1 MKALQTIIWER
12 TPLFLLV
19 IAATLTVFGTGML
32 IGAFHLF
39 PYPIVADGIKTG
51 LTLLSTSQEQR
62 DEIRHLTGFSEVAPE
77 NAATNRIR
85 FVAGAT
91 LNGPIL
97 WYGGRSQ
104 FLDLCPDHGCLAVA
118 YTDTG
123 EVAHA
128 YPYRPAE
135 LERAAQAAQAATGDE
150 FPYEL
155 SPAFSFARDLHPI
168 GMSMYPNGDLLVTF
182 HSPGTFP
189 FAGGVA
195 RMDRDGQPVWFR
207 RNYSHHWPQ
216 LLADG
221 TGLVPG
227 LVLAAEDVAFEIA
240 EGHPITLNCSY
251 DKPQLDTVN
260 IIDGQGRLHQR
271 VNLMDVLLRSPFA
284 PLLRH
289 TLNPCDPLHLN
300 YIDQLRQDAG
310 GTWGMAPGDLVVSL
324 HNLNAFATIG
334 GEPLHLK
341 RLVRGGFFQ
350 QHSVTHLE
358 GSKFLMLD
366 NHGGDGTY
374 GPSRLLEIDLSTG
387 RETTVFPNAGTPD
400 FLRGLFTWNS
410 GKIDISPDRERA
422 IVVFTRAGIAVE
434 VRLSDGA
441 VLNAFTSLHDVSH
454 LEEFDEQRRT
464 QAALFNVYG
473 LDYIHPTR
481 GGSNE

>member
-1 MKALQTIIWER
+1 MKRFQAIIWEKL
-12 TPLFLLV
+12 PIVLLMV
-19 IAATLTVFGTGML
+19 ATTLAVFAIGML
-32 IGAFHLF
+32 AGAFQFF
-39 PYPIVADGIKTG
+39 PYRIAVDGIKTG
-51 LTLLSTSQEQR
+51 LTLFETSQEEKE
-62 DEIRHLTGFSEVAPE
+62 EIRHLTGFSEVAPE
-77 NAATNRIR
+77 SAAMSRIR

-91 LNGPIL
+91 LNSPIL
-97 WYGGRSQ
+97 WYGGPSQ

-118 YTDTG
+118 YAEMG
-123 EVAHA
+123 EVIQTW
-128 YPYRPAE
+128 PYRPAE
-135 LERAAQAAQAATGDE
+135 LERAAQASTVDE

-168 GMSMYPNGDLLVTF
+168 GMSMYPNSDLLVTF

-195 RMDRDGQPVWFR
+195 RIDSDGQPVWYR

-227 LVLAAEDVAFEIA
+227 LLLAAEDVSFEIA
-240 EGHPITLNCSY
+240 EGHPITLNCRY

-260 IIDGQGRLHQR
+260 VIDGQGSLLQR
-271 VNLMDVLLRSPFA
+271 INLMDVLISSPFT

-289 TLNPCDPLHLN
+289 TLDPCDPLHLN
-300 YIDQLRQDAG
+300 YVVQLGPDAG

-324 HNLNAFATIG
+324 LNLNAFAIIG
-334 GEPLHLK
+334 RESLRLK

-358 GSKFLMLD
+358 GSRFLMLD
-366 NHGGDGTY
+366 NHGGDGAY

-400 FLRGLFTWNS
+400 FLRDLFTWNA
-410 GKIDISPDRERA
+410 GKIDISPDRRRA

-441 VLNAFTSLHDVSH
+441 VLNAFTSLHNVSH
-454 LEEFDEQRRT
+454 LEQFDEQRRT

-473 LDYIHPTR
+473 LDYIHSTR
-481 GGSNE
+481 